1 MFDWFTPELTYYLF
15 AILLLGVNIGFWLT
29 NMLAMPGNWLV
40 VISTALFVWLYPYP
54 DGEGGLQWWL
64 IGGMLFLAILG
75 EAVEFAAGAV
85 GAAKQG
91 ASRRAMV
98 LAVVG
103 TVIGSLLGA
112 SAGIPVPVIG
122 PVIGALGGGAAGAF
136 CGAWIG
142 ETWKGKTAQ
151 ESYKVSKGAMIGRIL
166 GTVGKLLC
174 GSMMLVLMIVD
185 LIF

>member
-1 MFDWFTPELTYYLF
+1 M
-15 AILLLGVNIGFWLT
+15 I
-29 NMLAMPGNWLV
+29 
-40 VISTALFVWLYPYP
+40 
-54 DGEGGLQWWL
+54 
-64 IGGMLFLAILG
+64 
-75 EAVEFAAGAV
+75 
-85 GAAKQG
+85 
-91 ASRRAMV
+91 
-98 LAVVG
+98 
-103 TVIGSLLGA
+103 
-112 SAGIPVPVIG
+112 
-122 PVIGALGGGAAGAF
+122 F